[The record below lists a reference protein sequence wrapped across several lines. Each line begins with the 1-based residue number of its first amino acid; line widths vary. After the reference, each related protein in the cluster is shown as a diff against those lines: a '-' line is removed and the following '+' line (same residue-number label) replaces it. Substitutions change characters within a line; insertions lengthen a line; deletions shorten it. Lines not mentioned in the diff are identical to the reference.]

1 MEITIVGAGAI
12 GGTMGAYLARA
23 GHAVTFVDA
32 VPEHVA
38 AINSAGL
45 TIEGHAET
53 FTVRAPALRPDDVR
67 GPLSLVFLAVK
78 TMHTDNA
85 ARAIAPHVSPDGAVV
100 SMQNG
105 FNEERIAAVLGRGR
119 TIGAFVNFGADYLE
133 PGRIMFGGGG
143 ALYIGELDGSVT
155 PRVTG
160 LVDALRSAFLPQTQ
174 ATGNIWG
181 YLWGKHAYG
190 AMLKTTALTDESIAD
205 VLAHPEARPVLANVA
220 AEVLAV
226 ATAEGVRPEG
236 FDGFEPPAFA
246 FPPRRDHARMA
257 ASLDALA
264 AFNRT
269 SLKARSG
276 IWRDLAVR
284 RRKTE
289 VEMMV
294 TGLRARAAAHGL
306 PIPLVETVGRMVME
320 IETGGRRMT
329 WDNIR
334 ELSARNAR
342 AYGMGASHA

>member
-220 AEVLAV
+220 AEVLA
-226 ATAEGVRPEG
+226 
-236 FDGFEPPAFA
+236 FA

-257 ASLDALA
+257 ASLDALV